1 MKRLDQRV
9 RGPEGLLCSPPTGP
23 LNAGDMQFG
32 KLQATLEGPIIP
44 PHGQKETTAYV

>member
-9 RGPEGLLCSPPTGP
+9 RGSSYAVLPRGP

-44 PHGQKETTAYV
+44 PHGQNETTAYV